1 MASTPVLDFAI
12 LLAPISGETPTGVD
26 LRTDLSASSVYY
38 AIKDARTAARAAE
51 RQLVLDGEDATIRPD
66 WRPVLQHGMTALGG
80 QTKDLEITAYLIEA
94 LVRQHGFAGLRDGF
108 RLAREL
114 AEQFWDGLYP
124 LPDEDGLETRV
135 APLTGLNG
143 GDAEGTLIN
152 PIARVPLTAGDSA
165 GPFGYWHYQQAGT
178 VGQLVDEDARAKRLQ
193 QGAVSLEMFEKAVAE
208 TPAAFFT
215 NLVADLTE
223 CRDEFARLCAVLDDK
238 CGRQAPPASNIRSAL
253 TACLDTVTTMA
264 RAKLVEATPP
274 EESPTPGTAAA
285 SAAAANGQPT
295 AVGALHTRDDAF
307 RTLSQVAEF
316 FHRNEPHTPISYAL
330 EQAVRWGKMR
340 LPELLADLI
349 PDEAARQFFFTRVG
363 ILGSQPSSG

>member
-1 MASTPVLDFAI
+1 MASTTVLDFAK
-12 LLAPISGETPTGVD
+12 LLAPISDATPAGVD

-51 RQLVLDGEDATIRPD
+51 RQLVLDGEETTNRAD
-66 WRPVLQHGMTALGG
+66 WRPVLQRGLTALAG
-80 QTKDLEITAYLIEA
+80 QTKDLEITAYVIEA

-143 GDAEGTLIN
+143 DNAEGTLIN
-152 PIARVPLTAGDSA
+152 PIARVPLTEGDSI
-165 GPFGYWHYQQAGT
+165 GPFAYCHYQQAGT
-178 VGQLVDEDARAKRLQ
+178 VGQLVDADARAKRLE

-215 NLVADLTE
+215 NLVAELTE

-238 CGRQAPPASNIRSAL
+238 CGQQAPPASNIRSAL
-253 TACLDTVTTMA
+253 TAGLDTVTTVA
-264 RAKLVEATPP
+264 RAKLE
-274 EESPTPGTAAA
+274 TAAPPDA
-285 SAAAANGQPT
+285 STDGEALPAAAAVNGH
-295 AVGALHTRDDAF
+295 AAADGAIRTRDDAF
-307 RTLSQVAEF
+307 RLLSLVAAF
-316 FHRNEPHTPISYAL
+316 FRRQEPHTPISYAL
-330 EQAVRWGKMR
+330 EQAVRWGQMP
-340 LPELLADLI
+340 LPELLAELI
-349 PDEAARQFFFTRVG
+349 PDESARAGLFTRVG
-363 ILGSQPSSG
+363 IQ